1 MFGITFALG
10 LIFALILIAKQI
22 KIFCTLRLLKV
33 PGPLFPSNGVK
44 GNLLQFMANP
54 RQAGPSFV
62 AKYGPL
68 YR

>member
-1 MFGITFALG
+1 MFAITFALG
-10 LIFALILIAKQI
+10 LIFALILLAKQI
-22 KIFCTLRLLKV
+22 KSFCTLLKV
-33 PGPLFPSNGVK
+33 PGPPFPSNGLK

>member
-1 MFGITFALG
+1 MIGITFGLG
-10 LIFALILIAKQI
+10 LIFVLILIAKQI
-22 KIFCTLRLLKV
+22 KIFCTLLKV
-33 PGPLFPSNGVK
+33 PGPLFPSNGLK

>member
-1 MFGITFALG
+1 MIGITFALG
-10 LIFALILIAKQI
+10 LISVLILVAKQI
-22 KIFCTLRLLKV
+22 KSFCTLLKV
-33 PGPLFPSNGVK
+33 PGPLFPSNGLK

-62 AKYGPL
+62 AKYGSL

>member
-1 MFGITFALG
+1 MLGITFALG
-10 LIFALILIAKQI
+10 LVLVLILIAKQI
-22 KIFCTLRLLKV
+22 KSFCTLLKV
-33 PGPLFPSNGVK
+33 PGPLFPSNGLK

>member
-1 MFGITFALG
+1 MLGITFALG
-10 LIFALILIAKQI
+10 LVLVLILIAKQI
-22 KIFCTLRLLKV
+22 KSFCMLLKV
-33 PGPLFPSNGVK
+33 PGPLFPSNGLK

-54 RQAGPSFV
+54 REAGPSFA

>member
-10 LIFALILIAKQI
+10 LIFVLILIAKQI
-22 KIFCTLRLLKV
+22 KSFHTLLKV